1 MDASDDEGE
10 RDPEIDEVLEAAL
23 IALESFLAS
32 CPQDMRMYTNETIT
46 AATRFL
52 KYDPN
57 LAQDDDDEDGMES
70 EEEDALEGDDFEE
83 EAGYD
88 DDEDA
93 SWKVRRCA
101 AKVLY
106 TLIST
111 RSNGDLMDDG
121 TLYNKVAPSLV
132 ARFKER
138 EDNVRLEV
146 LATLSNLV
154 KRSGDGPSPVKFA
167 DEHPQGGT
175 MMPPP
180 SRKRRRGGSDA
191 SMLDLHNSTVSMG
204 YASPARTG
212 TPPPDRPSCRPR
224 PAGPPA
230 RAPCALR
237 WVTPNR
243 RSLALRTAQDPRR
256 RAGGSARRQ
265 PRRQHEPRWR
275 LRPQVRA
282 GGDPRR
288 RPRSRAGPQSWALPS
303 RPRT

>member
-1 MDASDDEGE
+1 MDVSDDEGE

-23 IALESFLAS
+23 IALEGFLAS
-32 CPQDMRMYTNETIT
+32 CSQDMRMYTDETID

-57 LAQDDDDEDGMES
+57 LAQDDDEDAMES
-70 EEEDALEGDDFEE
+70 DEEDPLEGDDFEE

-121 TLYNKVAPSLV
+121 TLYNKVAPALI

-146 LATLSNLV
+146 PATLSNLV
-154 KRSGDGPSPVKFA
+154 RKSGDGPSPVKFA

-180 SRKRRRGGSDA
+180 SRKRRRVVATPACSTFTPA
-191 SMLDLHNSTVSMG
+191 HQPQWATLLLHEREHHQS
-204 YASPARTG
+204 
-212 TPPPDRPSCRPR
+212 
-224 PAGPPA
+224 
-230 RAPCALR
+230 ALE
-237 WVTPNR
+237 
-243 RSLALRTAQDPRR
+243 LA
-256 RAGGSARRQ
+256 
-265 PRRQHEPRWR
+265 
-275 LRPQVRA
+275 
-282 GGDPRR
+282 
-288 RPRSRAGPQSWALPS
+288 
-303 RPRT
+303 